1 MWTWIIFRTAGRSVS
16 VLWIGPEPGSCIGLE
31 PSHIVPSRPVKPAI
45 RTIRRQWMIWKFTY
59 MAYKVKCINEPLF
72 FKIHKTIMIE
82 LGVFF
87 VMLWF

>member
-1 MWTWIIFRTAGRSVS
+1 MWTWIIFRTAGQSVS

-31 PSHIVPSRPVKPAI
+31 PAI
-45 RTIRRQWMIWKFTY
+45 RTIRHQWMIWKFTY

-87 VMLWF
+87 FVMLWF